1 MMRTCQTDGEWATA
15 LALWP
20 LGRKSELCVHREPI
34 VRMIIVIVAKRERK
48 RETREE
54 ERREKRRERRSRVY
68 VENVLV
74 CTFKTPVSF
83 VTRAF

>member
-1 MMRTCQTDGEWATA
+1 
-15 LALWP
+15 
-20 LGRKSELCVHREPI
+20 
-34 VRMIIVIVAKRERK
+34 MIIVIVTEREEKERERHEKKREGD
-48 RETREE
+48 TRE

-83 VTRAF
+83 VKRAF